1 MITYKYTPETG
12 FFVCSG
18 RSPFG
23 RSTVGMTDS
32 LGMEL
37 YTMQFIKK
45 TFAIVMTGMFL
56 SSLIPQPAMARTL
69 LSTATQPKVQK
80 TMKVV
85 LTAYSST
92 VDQTDD
98 TPFLT
103 ASQKMVEDGIVAN
116 NLLPFGTKIRIPKL
130 YGSKI
135 FVVEDRMNKRKSL
148 NHFDVWMESRQM
160 ALKFGVKSAEN
171 EVLAD

>member
-1 MITYKYTPETG
+1 
-12 FFVCSG
+12 
-18 RSPFG
+18 
-23 RSTVGMTDS
+23 
-32 LGMEL
+32 
-37 YTMQFIKK
+37 
-45 TFAIVMTGMFL
+45 MTGVFL
-56 SSLIPQPAMARTL
+56 ASLIPSPAVARTL
-69 LSTATQPKVQK
+69 LSTATQPKVQRTIK
-80 TMKVV
+80 AF

-130 YGSKI
+130 YGSKV
-135 FVVEDRMNKRKSL
+135 FVVEDRMNKRKPK
-148 NHFDVWMESRQM
+148 HQFDVWMETRQL
-160 ALKFGVKSAEN
+160 ALNFGVKTAEI